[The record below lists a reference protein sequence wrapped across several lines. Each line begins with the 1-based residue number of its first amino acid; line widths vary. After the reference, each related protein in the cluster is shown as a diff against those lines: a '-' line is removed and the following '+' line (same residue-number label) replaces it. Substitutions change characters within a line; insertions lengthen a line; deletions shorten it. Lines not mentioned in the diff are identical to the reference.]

1 MPELTP
7 ERWQRIDEVFQQ
19 AADLPAGERA
29 AFLDAETAGDE
40 DLRKQVEAMLE
51 GLTGNIIAPAIEEAI
66 KEFKGPGVLP
76 DSFSG
81 QRMGGYQLF
90 ECIGK
95 GGMGAV
101 YRARR
106 EEFDQQVAVKI
117 VHPGIAGGRL
127 ANRFLAERR
136 ILSSLEHPYIAR
148 LIDGGSFE
156 GLPYLVMEFAEG
168 VPVHHFCRDGKLDVR
183 GKLELFRKI
192 CAAVQHAHQK
202 LVVHADLKPSNI
214 LVLKDGTP
222 KLLDFG
228 VAKLLDPVL
237 GDSGPLTDTG
247 WRPMTPEYAS
257 PEQIRGEQ
265 ITVASDVYSLGII
278 LFLLLTGERP
288 YELKNHSALEL
299 EKVVGTSPVALPSTK
314 VKEDTRLR
322 RVLQGDLDNI
332 LMMALRKE
340 PERRYQSVERL
351 SEDIRRHLA
360 GQTVMARPDTV
371 TYRVQKFV
379 KRNRVA
385 VGLTAAL
392 LVTAVAGTFF
402 TVREGRRA
410 QKRFEQVR
418 ALALQVLT
426 EFDPEARKLA
436 GSEKLRQKMV
446 DGSLRYLDSL
456 SGEAAGDPGLR
467 QELALAYHR
476 IADIQGYNRIP
487 NLGRRDLAII
497 YHRRGLEI
505 EEQLRRRS
513 GDNPELLRSMA
524 VGYARLSEVYARTGE
539 EKQAETML
547 AKAMELA
554 KPDDPGTYVPVRL
567 QVARRKSQQGELGEA
582 LRYLNEAVLRAETE
596 EELALAVLVQTER
609 AEVLQ
614 KYGRLEESIEAA
626 KAGLALIDGNREK
639 VKGDVAFVRRE
650 SSLWNQW
657 GAVLGAPGRVSFGR
671 YCDAVPYLEKA
682 LALRPEEMRDVA
694 VKAGF
699 GLELLQTRA
708 LCGQRLQAEAVRQV
722 EGWMGGY
729 DEGLAEVAL
738 AVGLDEFR
746 YGKKESGR
754 KRIRAVAERWKT
766 IVGVAAWEILAEFAM
781 ADGEREKAWE
791 YLKKGRQL
799 RAPMLEESGNFRY
812 TRLFEQG
819 TNLARAKEWGDRD
832 GSLDGELKRVVEK
845 WPAHQLT
852 RALDKIRDGVKR

>member
-1 MPELTP
+1 MGELTP

-51 GLTGNIIAPAIEEAI
+51 GLTGNVIAPAIEEAI

-101 YRARR
+101 YRAKR

-127 ANRFLAERR
+127 ANRFIAERR

-156 GLPYLVMEFAEG
+156 GLPYLVMEYADG

-183 GKLELFRKI
+183 GKLELFQKI

-278 LFLLLTGERP
+278 LYLLLTGERP
-288 YELKNHSALEL
+288 YELKNHSAAEL
-299 EKVVGTSPVALPSTK
+299 EQIVGTAPVATPSAK
-314 VKEDTRLR
+314 AKEDTRLR
-322 RVLQGDLDNI
+322 KVLEGDLDNI

-340 PERRYQSVERL
+340 PERRYPSVERF

-379 KRNRVA
+379 RRNRLA

-392 LVTAVAGTFF
+392 LVTAVAGAFF

-418 ALALQVLT
+418 ALAVQVLT
-426 EFDPEARKLA
+426 EFDDEARKLA

-476 IADIQGYNRIP
+476 IGDIQGYNRIP
-487 NLGRRDLAII
+487 NLGRRDLAIL
-497 YHRRGLEI
+497 YHRKGLEI
-505 EEQLRRRS
+505 EEEIRRRN
-513 GDNPELLRSMA
+513 GENPELLRSMA
-524 VGYARLSEVYARTGE
+524 VGYARLAEVYARGGSAKDAE
-539 EKQAETML
+539 EVL
-547 AKAMELA
+547 ARAVELA

-567 QVARRKSQQGELGEA
+567 QLAVRHGRRGEPEEA
-582 LRYLNEAVLRAETE
+582 MRYLREAVEPAGRMQDPAYLVVIHY
-596 EELALAVLVQTER
+596 ELSEQ
-609 AEVLQ
+609 LQ
-614 KYGRLEESIEAA
+614 FSGKLEESIEEA
-626 KAGLALIDGNREK
+626 KKGLAVIAANREK
-639 VKGDVAFVRRE
+639 VKGDATFLRRE
-650 SSLWNQW
+650 AYLLNQW
-657 GAVLGAPGRVSFGR
+657 GTALGVPGTVSLGR
-671 YCDAVPYLEKA
+671 YCEAVPYLEKA
-682 LALRPEEMRDVA
+682 VESMPGERTGGPIF
-694 VKAGF
+694 AGF
-699 GLELLQTRA
+699 GLVLLEA
-708 LCGQRLQAEAVRQV
+708 QAECGTALDPKLVGEVR
-722 EGWMGGY
+722 GWMGGHG
-729 DEGLAEVAL
+729 EGLAEIEVAIATAHWKAGRTETALQVLAPMVKSDGKLISAWELLARIEASKGNREQAL
-738 AVGLDEFR
+738 AALRRARD
-746 YGKKESGR
+746 
-754 KRIRAVAERWKT
+754 IRRPLMTEK
-766 IVGVAAWEILAEFAM
+766 GPFASQH
-781 ADGEREKAWE
+781 R
-791 YLKKGRQL
+791 
-799 RAPMLEESGNFRY
+799 
-812 TRLFEQG
+812 FEQG
-819 TNLARAKEWGDRD
+819 VNLYKAIEWGDPAAGLR
-832 GSLDGELKRVVEK
+832 EEIKQVVAL
-845 WPAHQLT
+845 WPAHRLS
-852 RALDKIRDGVKR
+852 DGYEKIRNRAKQ